1 MAPLQV
7 DPHAYLKPH
16 HSVGR
21 CPWGCQVAMLAASW
35 NLSSVPYAGLCAR
48 VRR

>member
-16 HSVGR
+16 HPAGR
-21 CPWGCQVAMLAASW
+21 CRRGWRPYLLNGIASVDSGHVMAAS
-35 NLSSVPYAGLCAR
+35 
-48 VRR
+48 